1 MVIPIGQP
9 IAMPKP
15 FGSNNIPVIRTE
27 PRSDADTGIKYSVY
41 ITGAI
46 EDIYQFLELADV
58 LLVKATED
66 DLVDIYLD
74 TPGGCVF
81 SSLVIITWMKTC
93 KAKVTVVASGL
104 VASAGTFLWFFADNR
119 KIEDWSHFMFHYT
132 SHGDVGRTLSI
143 AELSAE
149 MVNYMQEM
157 IKKMVACGLITAEEA
172 QAMCAQ
178 KKDLHKPGKLLR
190 ARLMEAM
197 AATEGLK
204 FVAEDA
210 PVQPDP
216 DAGEGSEND
225 HETDPEGT
233 PDPNADDD
241 LDGETTEINPEA
253 IFRAE
258 GVEPETAAPGE
269 GEDAQPG
276 EGADDDNADDA
287 EGKKKKAKKAKKG
300 KKRCKGEGEEGDSG
314 EGAGEG
320 EPGSEENPVAPE
332 EATDPEDFLKW

>member
-1 MVIPIGQP
+1 MVIPKEQP

-15 FGSNNIPVIRTE
+15 FGSNNIPIIRTE
-27 PRSDADTGIKYSVY
+27 HRSDSEKGIKYSVY

-46 EDIYQFLELADV
+46 EDIYQFIEVADV
-58 LLVKATED
+58 LLVRAAED

-81 SSLVIITWMKTC
+81 TALTIIAWMKAC
-93 KAKVTVVASGL
+93 KAKVTAVASGL

-149 MVNYMQEM
+149 MVKYMQNM
-157 IKKMVACGLITAEEA
+157 IKSMVACGLITAEEA
-172 QAMCAQ
+172 KAMCAQ

-216 DAGEGSEND
+216 EPGEGSEND
-225 HETDPEGT
+225 HETDPKGT
-233 PDPNADDD
+233 PDPNADEN

-258 GVEPETAAPGE
+258 GVDPEVAAPGE
-269 GEDAQPG
+269 GDDAQPG
-276 EGADDDNADDA
+276 EGGDEGNADDA
-287 EGKKKKAKKAKKG
+287 EGKKKKKAKKG
-300 KKRCKGEGEEGDSG
+300 KKGCKGEGDDGDG

-332 EATDPEDFLKW
+332 EASNPEDFLKW